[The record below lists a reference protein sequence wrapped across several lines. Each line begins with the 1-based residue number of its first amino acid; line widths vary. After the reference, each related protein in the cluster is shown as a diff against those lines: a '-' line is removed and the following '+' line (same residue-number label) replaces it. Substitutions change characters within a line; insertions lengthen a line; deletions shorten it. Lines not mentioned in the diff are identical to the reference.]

1 MNDKTLHDPLGILA
15 GAESMDEV
23 KETIFTDPALAETY
37 RKANKAIAAYDGHFA
52 AFKAQGLTN
61 RNASRSAARA
71 MGITMKK
78 VRMLKDNIETIRK
91 LAGIKEESDGE

>member
-37 RKANKAIAAYDGHFA
+37 RKANKAIAAYE
-52 AFKAQGLTN
+52 AQGLTN